1 MKRRPPRS
9 TRTDTL
15 FPYTT
20 RCRSRAAPNAD
31 LSHNHKV
38 GVVGVKRFANDLISD
53 VRAIKIAGVDMVDA
67 RFHRPT
73 QDRHRFRAVA
83 GRAEHARYGKLH
95 RAIAHPVYDTL
106 AQWEGSAF
114 GGNRHGKL
122 QIGRAHV
129 RTPVTNATPVCGLLL
144 AVKSPT

>member
-1 MKRRPPRS
+1 MHRLRELSRALCWKPRGI
-9 TRTDTL
+9 L
-15 FPYTT
+15 
-20 RCRSRAAPNAD
+20 AAPNAD

-38 GVVGVKRFANDLISD
+38 WVVGVKRFANDLISD

-83 GRAEHARYGKLH
+83 GRAEHARSGKLH

-106 AQWEGSAF
+106 AQWEE
-114 GGNRHGKL
+114 
-122 QIGRAHV
+122 IGRAHV
-129 RTPVTNATPVCGLLL
+129 CTPVTNAQLVC
-144 AVKSPT
+144 